1 MVMHMWLHRRLTLRA
16 ALAGMLLSDYLLG
29 EIRSPSGQRL
39 MSSGRACDAACTR
52 QLRQLP
58 RTQRGMK
65 SVCDDAFLG
74 TSEGWIAL
82 ANGVVGDGRESAL
95 GDSQHDLAPM
105 GSPGAFPATALAE
118 RLF

>member
-1 MVMHMWLHRRLTLRA
+1 LRRRLHAPTTSA
-16 ALAGMLLSDYLLG
+16 ATNAKRD
-29 EIRSPSGQRL
+29 EISL
-39 MSSGRACDAACTR
+39 
-52 QLRQLP
+52 
-58 RTQRGMK
+58 
-65 SVCDDAFLG
+65 DDAFLG

-118 RLF
+118 RLD